1 MRSQTGN
8 AYRLPVAYEHFP
20 RGDSVRIRQKSIKR
34 LQHNKIRQF
43 SMAQRL
49 RKNHDFLK
57 LLAKCTPTQRK
68 AILKVADDALVRTIC
83 EYVLNV
89 LKETVPV
96 SKPAKRKLLAHKKS
110 LIALAEKST
119 PLRKKK
125 QVLVQHG
132 GNVLSVLLP
141 PVLRVLS
148 SILV

>member
-1 MRSQTGN
+1 
-8 AYRLPVAYEHFP
+8 
-20 RGDSVRIRQKSIKR
+20 
-34 LQHNKIRQF
+34 
-43 SMAQRL
+43 MAQRL

-57 LLAKCTPTQRK
+57 LLAKCTPAQRK
-68 AILKVADDALVRTIC
+68 AILKVADEALVRTIC
-83 EYVLNV
+83 ECILNV

-125 QVLVQHG
+125 THG
-132 GNVLSVLLP
+132 GNFLGVLLP

-148 SILV
+148 SILT